1 MLVLWWGQ
9 VRDNGFD
16 STLKDAALKKDIV
29 LTFKAL
35 NAYMG
40 TEPDYL
46 PLIATAGM
54 LLLQANH
61 VT

>member
-1 MLVLWWGQ
+1 M
-9 VRDNGFD
+9 RDNGLD
-16 STLKDAALKKDIV
+16 SALKDAALKKDIV

-35 NAYMG
+35 NAYMS

-54 LLLQANH
+54 LLLEANH
-61 VT
+61 IT